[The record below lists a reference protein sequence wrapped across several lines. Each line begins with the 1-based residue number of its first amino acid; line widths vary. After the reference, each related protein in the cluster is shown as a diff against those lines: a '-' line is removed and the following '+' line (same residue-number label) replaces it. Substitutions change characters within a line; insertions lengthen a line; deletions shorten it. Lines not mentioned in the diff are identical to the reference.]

1 MENNDYICVLEE
13 LTKTFKMGEQE
24 VNVLK
29 GINLKIKKGEFTA
42 IMGPSGSGKT
52 TLMNIIGCLDIPSS
66 GIYIL
71 AGKEVSHLS
80 DDELS
85 IIRNEHI
92 GFIFQSFFLLP
103 YATVMENVLLPSLYV
118 EKDSVDFKKRTKEI
132 LKLVGLE
139 EKMKYKPHQLSGGQQ
154 QRVAIARA
162 LINDPD
168 LLLADE
174 PTGQLDS
181 TTSAEIMNL
190 LKEMNGKHKTV
201 LLITHDQN
209 IAKYADRLITIVDG
223 RIVD

>member
-1 MENNDYICVLEE
+1 MENNYICFLEG
-13 LTKTFKMGEQE
+13 LTKTFKMGDQD

-29 GINLKIKKGEFTA
+29 GIDLKIKKGEFAA

-52 TLMNIIGCLDIPSS
+52 TLMNIIGCLDTPTS
-66 GIYIL
+66 GKYIL

-103 YATVMENVLLPSLYV
+103 YATVIENVLLPSLYV
-118 EKDSVDFKKRTKEI
+118 EKDDVDFKKRAKEI
-132 LKLVGLE
+132 LKMVGLE
-139 EKMKYKPHQLSGGQQ
+139 DKMKYKPNQLSGGQQ
-154 QRVAIARA
+154 QRVAIARS

-181 TTSAEIMNL
+181 ATSTEIMNL
-190 LKEMNGKHKTV
+190 LKEMNAKGKTV
-201 LLITHDQN
+201 ILITHDQN
-209 IAKYADRLITIVDG
+209 IAKYADRIITIVDG
-223 RIVD
+223 RIVS

>member
-1 MENNDYICVLEE
+1 MEDNYICILEN
-13 LTKTFKMGEQE
+13 LTKTFKIGEQE
-24 VNVLK
+24 INVLR
-29 GINLKIKKGEFTA
+29 GINLKIKKGEFAA

-52 TLMNIIGCLDIPSS
+52 TLMNIIGCLDTPTS
-66 GIYIL
+66 GVYML
-71 AGKEVSHLS
+71 AGKEVSNLS

-103 YATVMENVLLPSLYV
+103 YATVIENVLLPSLYV
-118 EKDSVDFKKRTKEI
+118 EKDSVDYKKRAKEI

-139 EKMKYKPHQLSGGQQ
+139 DKMKFKPNQLSGGQQ

-181 TTSAEIMNL
+181 ATSTEIMNL
-190 LKEMNGKHKTV
+190 LKEMNEKGKTII
-201 LLITHDQN
+201 LITHDQN
-209 IAKYADRLITIVDG
+209 IARYADRLINIVDG
-223 RIVD
+223 RIIS

>member
-1 MENNDYICVLEE
+1 MENNYICILEG

-24 VNVLK
+24 VNVLM
-29 GINLKIKKGEFTA
+29 GVDLKIKKGEFAA

-52 TLMNIIGCLDIPSS
+52 TLMNIIGCLDTPTS
-66 GIYIL
+66 GTYIL

-103 YATVMENVLLPSLYV
+103 YATVIENVLLPSLYL
-118 EKDSVDFKKRTKEI
+118 EKDGVDFKKRAKEI

-139 EKMKYKPHQLSGGQQ
+139 DKMKYKPNQLSGGQQ
-154 QRVAIARA
+154 QRVAIARS

-181 TTSAEIMNL
+181 ATSTEIMNL
-190 LKEMNGKHKTV
+190 LKEMNIKGKTV
-201 LLITHDQN
+201 ILITHDQN
-209 IAKYADRLITIVDG
+209 IAKYAGRIITMVDG
-223 RIVD
+223 RIVS